1 MDTPR
6 SGYQGENRPEL
17 PFSLE
22 AEQSVLGCILLDPDC
37 MLTVTDYLRPESFY
51 REVNQGIYGVMLKM
65 FTAGE
70 TIDVLTVL
78 QAVMAEELFPSEQ
91 EAKIYLARLAQI
103 VPSVS
108 NAESYAR
115 IVRDK
120 YDLRRLT
127 MTMQDIL
134 TTSSA
139 GYEDAQL
146 LLDAAEQKIY
156 DIRQG
161 KSIQGLRSIKEI
173 LTEEYDRL
181 QRLSGEDREKFLG
194 LPTGFR
200 LLDHVLTGLNK
211 SDLILVAGRP
221 GMGKSA
227 FALSVAVNV
236 VKKSNKAVAVFTLE
250 MSAEQVVT
258 RLLSMEARVPSQAFR
273 TGELSGED
281 WARLAGTS
289 DRLSRTPIDLDAP
302 SRITVAEMKA
312 RLRRVK
318 DLGLVI
324 IDYIGLM
331 TTGRR
336 NENRVQEVSEITRNL
351 KILAKELD
359 VPVIAASQLSRG
371 PEGRTDHRPMLSDL
385 RESGSIEQDADIV
398 MFLYRESYY
407 NPDCEEPGTAEVIVA
422 KNRHGETTTVKV
434 GWDGPYTLYYNYQSQ
449 N

>member
-211 SDLILVAGRP
+211 SDLILV
-221 GMGKSA
+221 
-227 FALSVAVNV
+227 
-236 VKKSNKAVAVFTLE
+236 E

-281 WARLAGTS
+281 WARLAVTS
-289 DRLSRTPIDLDAP
+289 DRLYRTPIYIDDT
-302 SRITVAEMKA
+302 SSITVAEMKA